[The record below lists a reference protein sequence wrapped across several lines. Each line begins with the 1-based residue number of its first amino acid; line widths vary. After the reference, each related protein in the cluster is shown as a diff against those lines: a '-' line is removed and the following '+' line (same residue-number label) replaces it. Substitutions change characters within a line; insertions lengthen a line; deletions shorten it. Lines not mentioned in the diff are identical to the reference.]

1 MAEINGAHRQG
12 QRHRQR
18 HRQRSWQH
26 WLCRRS
32 LQRRRRSSGS
42 TAPAAL
48 FLQSRPGRWI
58 KTAMTVSLSPTPE
71 AALPSP
77 AARLSLQKSTIAADT
92 TTIRSLDWDR
102 SRFDIEFGLR
112 NGTTYNAFLVRGE
125 RIALIDTSHAKFR
138 DLWLACLR
146 EELDPRQIDVLIV
159 SHTEPDHS
167 GLVADLLELNPEIE
181 VVASKV
187 AIQFLENQVHRP
199 FRSRAVKSGDQLDL
213 GTNPDSGVAHR
224 FEFLSAPNLH
234 WPDTIFSFDH
244 GSGIL
249 YTCDAF
255 GLHYCSEDLFDVDPG
270 AIAPD
275 FRFYYECLMGPNARS
290 VLQAMKRMEALPPIS
305 TIAVGHGPLLR
316 HHLDLWTADYRSWSS
331 DRSQGEAYAAVCY
344 LSQYGFCDRLSQ
356 AIARGISKAEA
367 QVQLVDLRATDAQE
381 LSALIGEASA
391 VVVPTWPAQ
400 PDADL
405 QASIGTLLAALK
417 PKQWLAVYDAYGGN
431 DQPIDTV
438 ASQLRSLGQK
448 QAFAP
453 LRIRQVPG
461 AADYQLCEEAGTDLG
476 QLLTRA
482 RAIAAMKSLDGD
494 LDKALGRLSGGLY
507 VVTARQGEG
516 DSIRS
521 GAMVASWV
529 SQASFAPPG
538 ISIAVARDRA
548 IESLLQVGD
557 RFVLNILRQDNH
569 QALLRHFLR
578 RFPPGAD
585 RFAGVSVLE
594 GVARGGPVLGDALAY
609 LGCRVTQRMEVPDH
623 WIIYAE
629 VEQGN
634 VSDASARTA
643 VHHRKVGNHY

>member
-1 MAEINGAHRQG
+1 MAVTPSAATTATGPR
-12 QRHRQR
+12 
-18 HRQRSWQH
+18 
-26 WLCRRS
+26 LT
-32 LQRRRRSSGS
+32 LQCE
-42 TAPAAL
+42 P
-48 FLQSRPGRWI
+48 
-58 KTAMTVSLSPTPE
+58 
-71 AALPSP
+71 
-77 AARLSLQKSTIAADT
+77 IAAGT
-92 TTIRSLDWDR
+92 TAIRSLDWDR

-125 RIALIDTSHAKFR
+125 RTALIDTSHAKFR
-138 DLWLACLR
+138 DSWLPLLR
-146 EELDPRQIDVLIV
+146 EQIDPMAIDFLIV

-167 GLVADLLELNPEIE
+167 GLIGDLIDVNPEIE
-181 VVASKV
+181 IIASKV

-199 FRSRAVKSGDQLDL
+199 FRSRAVKSGDTLDL
-213 GTNPDSGVAHR
+213 GCGADGVEHR

-244 GSGIL
+244 GTAIL

-255 GLHYCSEDLFDVDPG
+255 GLHYCSDDLFDVDPC

-290 VLQAMKRMEALPPIS
+290 VLQALKRMDALPEIS

-316 HHLDLWTADYRSWSS
+316 EHLPLWIGDYREWSGQ
-331 DRSQGEAYAAVCY
+331 RSAGHTYAAICY
-344 LSQYGFCDRLSQ
+344 VSQYGFCDRLSQ
-356 AIARGISKAEA
+356 AIARGVAKAEA
-367 QVQLVDLRATDAQE
+367 QVQLVDLRATDPQE
-381 LSALIGEASA
+381 LSALIGEATA
-391 VVVPTWPAQ
+391 VVVPTWPAE

-405 QASIGTLLAALK
+405 QAAVGTLLAALN
-417 PKQWLAVYDAYGGN
+417 PKQWLACYDAFGGN
-431 DQPIDTV
+431 DAPIDAV
-438 ASQLRSLGQK
+438 AGQLRSLNPQE
-448 QAFAP
+448 AFTP

-461 AADYQLCEEAGTDLG
+461 AADYQRCEEAGTDLG
-476 QLLTRA
+476 QLLTREKT
-482 RAIAAMKSLDGD
+482 IAAMKSLDGD

-516 DSIRS
+516 ESVRS

-529 SQASFAPPG
+529 SQASFEPPG
-538 ISIAVARDRA
+538 ITVAVAKDRA

-557 RFVLNILRQDNH
+557 RFVLNILREDNH
-569 QALLRHFLR
+569 QQLLRHFLR

-594 GVARGGPVLGDALAY
+594 GAASGGPVLGDALAF
-609 LGCRVTQRMEVPDH
+609 LGCRVAQRMEGPDH
-623 WIIYAE
+623 WIIYAG

-634 VSDASARTA
+634 VADTNASTA